1 MKREGGKKKKCR
13 SKRMEEEKRRLGE
26 VERMGREDG
35 QIKGEQVTGRR
46 REF

>member
-13 SKRMEEEKRRLGE
+13 SRRMEEEKRRLGE
-26 VERMGREDG
+26 VERMGRTVRLRG
-35 QIKGEQVTGRR
+35 GQVTGRR